1 MYPLK
6 SHCRPSILTRFL
18 APALVGI
25 CGHFALAETELVTR
39 GIVATSPEG
48 VRSVKVDGG
57 YMVPY
62 VEKIPG
68 TDVSFEMIPVPGGEF
83 LMGSPAKEAHRK
95 KDEGPQVRVKVEP
108 FWMGKCEVTWAEY
121 RSYMAMYDAF
131 KKLQRLSSNLGKIS
145 GEEAEAQRTLV

>member
-1 MYPLK
+1 MSQLISLHRSPTFACIL
-6 SHCRPSILTRFL
+6 SI
-18 APALVGI
+18 APILLGSSY
-25 CGHFALAETELVTR
+25 ALAETEFVTR
-39 GIVATSPEG
+39 GIVATSPAG

-62 VEKIPG
+62 IEKISG

-108 FWMGKCEVTWAEY
+108 FWIGKTA
-121 RSYMAMYDAF
+121 
-131 KKLQRLSSNLGKIS
+131 
-145 GEEAEAQRTLV
+145 